1 MQLDK
6 NTSSH
11 LIKVLRTK
19 IDTNITLFNGDGYDY
34 QCKTLDDNPKK
45 TRLTVDSKIKN
56 NAESCLNITLIQ
68 CLSRLDRMETSI
80 QKSVELGV
88 KRIIPVISQRS
99 NTRLNDEKKIK
110 KQEHWKK
117 VTISAC
123 EQSGRSVIPEIS
135 DICLIADIPSLL
147 IPPSLKILLDPETG
161 LSLNDI
167 SSPNTKNSHENIE
180 MLVGPEGG
188 LTDDEIQKLQSHGF
202 QSIRFGPRVLRT
214 ETAGPAVISA
224 LQLKWG
230 DF

>member
-1 MQLDK
+1 MRITRLYHPQQLHCGKDTQLDK
-6 NTSSH
+6 YTSSH

-99 NTRLNDEKKIK
+99 NTRL
-110 KQEHWKK
+110 W
-117 VTISAC
+117 
-123 EQSGRSVIPEIS
+123 
-135 DICLIADIPSLL
+135 
-147 IPPSLKILLDPETG
+147 
-161 LSLNDI
+161 
-167 SSPNTKNSHENIE
+167 
-180 MLVGPEGG
+180 
-188 LTDDEIQKLQSHGF
+188 
-202 QSIRFGPRVLRT
+202 
-214 ETAGPAVISA
+214 
-224 LQLKWG
+224 
-230 DF
+230 